1 MLILIFIIWTQE
13 CECGLYVCME
23 KFYGFGREHVEDYH
37 RKTGRSLFLHLRR
50 IKRAIQKT
58 RENATEES
66 GVANPPAEKVI
77 IYSLQISYAVKYSP
91 YPHTNE
97 L

>member
-1 MLILIFIIWTQE
+1 
-13 CECGLYVCME
+13 ME

-77 IYSLQISYAVKYSP
+77 IYSFQIFYAI
-91 YPHTNE
+91 
-97 L
+97 LR

>member
-23 KFYGFGREHVEDYH
+23 KFYGFGREHVENYH

-58 RENATEES
+58 EENSTEES

-77 IYSLQISYAVKYSP
+77 IDNFQIISFAILRLSSYK
-91 YPHTNE
+91 
-97 L
+97 

>member
-1 MLILIFIIWTQE
+1 
-13 CECGLYVCME
+13 ME
-23 KFYGFGREHVEDYH
+23 KFYGFGREHVENYH

-58 RENATEES
+58 EENTTEES

-77 IYSLQISYAVKYSP
+77 IDNFQIIPFAILYINRRI
-91 YPHTNE
+91 PHILIQMMYE
-97 L
+97 RIFYL